1 MILNVYFLYL
11 FYMKYVG
18 AHVSIAGGVHNAPLN
33 AKTIGARSFAMFT
46 KNQRQWSAKPLAA
59 ESIKEFRESCELFDF
74 KPFQI
79 LPHDS
84 YLINIGSPEEMMLKK
99 ARLAFLDEMERCE
112 MLGLDRLNFHP
123 GAHLNIVSEEA
134 CMKII
139 AESVNIALDR
149 TRGVSAVIENT
160 AGQGSNVGYKFE
172 HLKFIIDKVQ
182 DKSRVGVCLDTCHTF
197 CSGYDIRSADG
208 FKRTFEEFDRKVGF
222 KYLKGIHLNDSKKDL
237 GTRVD
242 RHENIGLGL
251 IGESTFEMIMNDN
264 RFDNMPLVL
273 ETPVDSLWEAEIKK
287 LNSFIR

>member
-1 MILNVYFLYL
+1 
-11 FYMKYVG
+11 MKYVG